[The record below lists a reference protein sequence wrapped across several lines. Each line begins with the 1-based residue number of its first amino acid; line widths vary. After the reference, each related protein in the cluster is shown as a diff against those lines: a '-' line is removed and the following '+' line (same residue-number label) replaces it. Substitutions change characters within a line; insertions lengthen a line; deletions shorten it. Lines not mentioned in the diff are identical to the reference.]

1 MQYLFVHSFIGTLSR
16 KVQPTAASNISS
28 QRQHLA
34 ADAAAKHRPQQ
45 PEQAINRHH
54 YLFTMC

>member
-16 KVQPTAASNISS
+16 KVQPTAANNSSN
-28 QRQHLA
+28 QRQCPA

-45 PEQAINRHH
+45 PEQAINRHQ
-54 YLFTMC
+54 YLFTMR